1 MSSTNDLQKQHN
13 VRWCTR
19 SKGRFAEPRWFL
31 PEWMDAIALEST
43 VCTLKTLITLPPQL
57 IFNYALKVLQQ
68 TGQPILD
75 ILVRK
80 VYRVN
85 ILAGPLH
92 LWMRPTE
99 SIFTPKMEINHVG
112 LVLPENH
119 ERQRD
124 QQPWYVIGYT
134 NAAETIPKY
143 IVVKADATNLT
154 PLILHSWE

>member
-1 MSSTNDLQKQHN
+1 MLDGAPDRKADLQNQGDSYRN
-13 VRWCTR
+13 
-19 SKGRFAEPRWFL
+19 G
-31 PEWMDAIALEST
+31 WMQLLEST

-92 LWMRPTE
+92 L
-99 SIFTPKMEINHVG
+99 
-112 LVLPENH
+112 
-119 ERQRD
+119 
-124 QQPWYVIGYT
+124 
-134 NAAETIPKY
+134 
-143 IVVKADATNLT
+143 
-154 PLILHSWE
+154 